1 MERREV
7 EWRGERLNG
16 EERGGEEK
24 GMEGERLKKWRDRSE

>member
-16 EERGGEEK
+16 EERGGREGNREE
-24 GMEGERLKKWRDRSE
+24 MER